1 MVRKGDK
8 LIGKARIVSVDK
20 NRSIAN
26 LLPEWKQGDVAVA
39 AGDKI
44 LY

>member
-1 MVRKGDK
+1 
-8 LIGKARIVSVDK
+8 VDS

-26 LLPEWKQGDVAVA
+26 LLPEWRQGEVAIA
-39 AGDKI
+39 EGDKV